1 MSAAIF
7 SPDPMPIY
15 LARRK
20 FRLSSPWVKA
30 MVFVVCLLGLI
41 LFMQDTTA
49 AGVADEFTD
58 VATKFEGWI
67 SGNLGKLAA
76 LIAIGVGSVVAAVK
90 KDWSWFFGAV
100 VLSMGIGVIVGIV
113 NASASRPSSKRG
125 GGHVR
130 KTDLSLHPAPIG
142 RRSQIPLLG
151 NGRCHDRPHGRV
163 GWHWRLGF
171 PVIGLFLGI
180 GAASFLHGEAEG
192 WEASGHGHPPP
203 VLVHRVSRAERAAG

>member
-76 LIAIGVGSVVAAVK
+76 LVALSVGAIVAAVK

-100 VLSMGIGVIVGIV
+100 VLSIGIGIMITIIT
-113 NASASRPSSKRG
+113 K
-125 GGHVR
+125 
-130 KTDLSLHPAPIG
+130 
-142 RRSQIPLLG
+142 
-151 NGRCHDRPHGRV
+151 
-163 GWHWRLGF
+163 
-171 PVIGLFLGI
+171 
-180 GAASFLHGEAEG
+180 SFTATI
-192 WEASGHGHPPP
+192 
-203 VLVHRVSRAERAAG
+203 

>member
-7 SPDPMPIY
+7 SPDPMPIH

-30 MVFVVCLLGLI
+30 MVFFVCLLGLI

-76 LIAIGVGSVVAAVK
+76 LVALSVGAIVAAVK

-100 VLSMGIGVIVGIV
+100 VLSIGIGIMITIIT
-113 NASASRPSSKRG
+113 K
-125 GGHVR
+125 
-130 KTDLSLHPAPIG
+130 
-142 RRSQIPLLG
+142 
-151 NGRCHDRPHGRV
+151 
-163 GWHWRLGF
+163 
-171 PVIGLFLGI
+171 
-180 GAASFLHGEAEG
+180 SFTATL
-192 WEASGHGHPPP
+192 
-203 VLVHRVSRAERAAG
+203 